1 MTDRRS
7 WQMAFLK
14 QARHD
19 WDIYQRTLLPSWPAC
34 DRLHY
39 LQMAT
44 EKLGK
49 ALLIGGN
56 ISLEHLLSSHSAFV
70 KFLHVASNNHNLP
83 AKLELTKGQVK
94 AYFNKFLPIARE
106 IEILA
111 PALAQGGPNPEYHWA
126 DNSGQVHVPA
136 DYEFP
141 LAKLLQSPWGLHL
154 IKFIGIFLVDF
165 EKLFLR

>member
-7 WQMAFLK
+7 WQRAFLK
-14 QARHD
+14 QALHE
-19 WDIYQRTLLPSWPAC
+19 WAAYQKTLLPSWSAC

-56 ISLEHLLSSHSAFV
+56 TSLERLLSSHSAFV

-83 AKLELTKGQVK
+83 AKLGLTKAQVK
-94 AYFNKFLPIARE
+94 AYIRDFLPIAHE

-111 PALAQGGPNPEYHWA
+111 PTLAQGGPNPEY
-126 DNSGQVHVPA
+126 P
-136 DYEFP
+136 
-141 LAKLLQSPWGLHL
+141 
-154 IKFIGIFLVDF
+154 
-165 EKLFLR
+165 

>member
-7 WQMAFLK
+7 WQKAFLK

-19 WDIYQRTLLPSWPAC
+19 WATYQRTLLPSWPVC

-49 ALLIGGN
+49 ALLVGGN
-56 ISLEHLLSSHSAFV
+56 TTLGRLLVLGSHAAFV

-83 AKLELTKGQVK
+83 ARLGLTKAQLK
-94 AYFNKFLPIARE
+94 AYFNQFLPIAHE

-111 PALAQGGPNPEYHWA
+111 PALAQGGPNPEY
-126 DNSGQVHVPA
+126 P
-136 DYEFP
+136 
-141 LAKLLQSPWGLHL
+141 
-154 IKFIGIFLVDF
+154 
-165 EKLFLR
+165 